1 MRTRAYLDIMGG
13 YFPELP
19 DTEDEAR
26 EIKTILEAPDESR
39 PLQLREAASR
49 SNVFTLNDEDKLK
62 DYRFLLFSC
71 HGIAPDKVDPLV
83 QPALVLSLPD
93 PKTGKKEY
101 LTMADAFGLKLNA
114 ELVSLSACNTGRGKV
129 QKGEGVIG
137 LTRAFMYAGT
147 QAVSVTLWSVES
159 GSAKTLG
166 TGLFRNLEEGK
177 GRAEALR
184 NIKLSMLRGEEGDLY
199 RHPFFW
205 APVVLFGDGK

>member
-1 MRTRAYLDIMGG
+1 
-13 YFPELP
+13 
-19 DTEDEAR
+19 
-26 EIKTILEAPDESR
+26 
-39 PLQLREAASR
+39 
-49 SNVFTLNDEDKLK
+49 
-62 DYRFLLFSC
+62 
-71 HGIAPDKVDPLV
+71 
-83 QPALVLSLPD
+83 
-93 PKTGKKEY
+93 
-101 LTMADAFGLKLNA
+101 
-114 ELVSLSACNTGRGKV
+114 
-129 QKGEGVIG
+129 
-137 LTRAFMYAGT
+137 MYAGT